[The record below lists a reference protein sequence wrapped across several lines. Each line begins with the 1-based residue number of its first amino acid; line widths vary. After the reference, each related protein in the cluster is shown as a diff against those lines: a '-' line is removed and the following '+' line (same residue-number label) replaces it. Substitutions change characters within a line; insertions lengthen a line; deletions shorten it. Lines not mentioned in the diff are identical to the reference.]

1 MKSGARIAVVDYGMG
16 NLLSVRHALQ
26 RMGKEV
32 RIVSEPSEILDSESL
47 VLPGVGAFG
56 DAMEE
61 LTARKLVQPIQD
73 YVSSGRPFLG
83 ICLGLQL
90 LFEQGEEG
98 GQPVRGLGILEG
110 DVVRI
115 EDRKDVN
122 GRRLKIPHM
131 GWNQVRFC
139 GPGREM
145 SRGIPDQSHF
155 YFVHSYRIRPIDH
168 SVVAATVCYGTEFP
182 VAIGRDNL
190 FAVQFHPEKSQEFG
204 RRLLENLL
212 STD

>member
-1 MKSGARIAVVDYGMG
+1 
-16 NLLSVRHALQ
+16 
-26 RMGKEV
+26 MGKEV
-32 RIVSEPSEILDSESL
+32 RIVSDPGELLDADSL
-47 VLPGVGAFG
+47 VLPGVGAFR
-56 DAMEE
+56 DAMGE
-61 LTARKLVQPIQD
+61 LTARELVQPIRD

-98 GQPVRGLGILEG
+98 GQSVEGLGILEG

-115 EDRKDVN
+115 EVRKDVD

-131 GWNQVRFC
+131 GWNQVRFRDS
-139 GPGREM
+139 GREKFH
-145 SRGIPDQSHF
+145 GIPDESHF
-155 YFVHSYRIRPIDH
+155 YFVHSYRIRPKDE

-182 VAIGRDNL
+182 VAVSRENL

-204 RRLLENLL
+204 RRLLENVL

>member
-1 MKSGARIAVVDYGMG
+1 
-16 NLLSVRHALQ
+16 
-26 RMGKEV
+26 MGKEV

-145 SRGIPDQSHF
+145 SRGI
-155 YFVHSYRIRPIDH
+155 
-168 SVVAATVCYGTEFP
+168 
-182 VAIGRDNL
+182 
-190 FAVQFHPEKSQEFG
+190 
-204 RRLLENLL
+204 
-212 STD
+212 